1 MRVLSAKGNNV
12 LPENPQQSVKIG
24 SFSWERG
31 VEPVANPARKH
42 VTIHPAITEIA
53 EIIGHE
59 LDDGISPITYFV
71 CRRIKHFHLVC
82 VAPTALS
89 AFANHLTN
97 SSMDNLSVFF
107 LAEGEQSG
115 DDVVTRLVTFIRAAK
130 QTLAFAIYDM
140 RFSDPLRA
148 QLAAALRDRAEAGVE
163 IRFCYDADKPPQPD
177 LAAGQDP
184 APAGTGAFVQ
194 SLGYPWRRIAGMK
207 LMHSKF
213 VVRDGQAVWTGSANM
228 TDDAFTS
235 MENNI
240 VEIDAQPL
248 GGYYAQNFEQL
259 WEKQNFEHTG
269 DIHTESVQLTFS
281 NQSANVRVMFS
292 PGCGL
297 EIDSEI
303 ARRVRAAQRR
313 VRICSL
319 LINSGTLISELGK
332 LLRGGHADSSRY
344 SDASAA
350 AGRGR
355 VAIDGIYDRTQM
367 AEVYRQWQ
375 EVPQNRW
382 KIDALTEIIA
392 RAGLVG
398 KNSTPYTPTGRHDF
412 MHNKVLVIDD
422 TVITG
427 SYNFSR
433 SAQFNAENIL
443 FIESTPLAETYSA
456 YIDHLKQKYGP

>member
-1 MRVLSAKGNNV
+1 
-12 LPENPQQSVKIG
+12 
-24 SFSWERG
+24 
-31 VEPVANPARKH
+31 
-42 VTIHPAITEIA
+42 
-53 EIIGHE
+53 
-59 LDDGISPITYFV
+59 
-71 CRRIKHFHLVC
+71 
-82 VAPTALS
+82 
-89 AFANHLTN
+89 
-97 SSMDNLSVFF
+97 MDNLAVFF
-107 LAEGEQSG
+107 LAEREQSA
-115 DDVVTRLVTFIRAAK
+115 DEVMARLTAFISGAK
-130 QTLAFAIYDM
+130 HTLDFAVYDM
-140 RFSDPLRA
+140 RLSDPLRA
-148 QLAAALRDRAEAGVE
+148 QLAAALREKAQAGVE
-163 IRFCYDADKPPQPD
+163 ICFCYDADKPPQPD

-213 VVRDGQAVWTGSANM
+213 VVRDAQAVWTGSANM

-240 VEIDAQPL
+240 VEIDSPPL
-248 GGYYAQNFEQL
+248 ASYYAQNFEQL

-269 DIHTESVQLTFS
+269 DIHTESVPLTFS
-281 NQSANVRVMFS
+281 NQSANARVMFS

-319 LINSGTLISELGK
+319 LINSGTLIGELGN
-332 LLRGGHADSSRY
+332 LLR
-344 SDASAA
+344 
-350 AGRGR
+350 RGR
-355 VAIDGIYDRTQM
+355 VAVDGIYDRTQM
-367 AEVYRQWQ
+367 EQVYVQWQ

-382 KIDALTEIIA
+382 KIGALQEIIA
-392 RAGLVG
+392 RAGLIG
-398 KNSTPYTPTGRHDF
+398 KNSTPYTPAGRHNF

-443 FIESTPLAETYSA
+443 FIESAPLADAYSA
-456 YIDHLKQKYGP
+456 YIDHLVKKYH

>member
-1 MRVLSAKGNNV
+1 MPPERVDYHFNAQAAELALRRRSGDGR
-12 LPENPQQSVKIG
+12 P
-24 SFSWERG
+24 G
-31 VEPVANPARKH
+31 V
-42 VTIHPAITEIA
+42 
-53 EIIGHE
+53 
-59 LDDGISPITYFV
+59 
-71 CRRIKHFHLVC
+71 
-82 VAPTALS
+82 
-89 AFANHLTN
+89 
-97 SSMDNLSVFF
+97 DNLSVFF

-115 DDVVTRLVTFIRAAK
+115 DDVMTRLVTFIRAAK

-228 TDDAFTS
+228 TDDAFTL

-240 VEIDAQPL
+240 VEIDSQPL
-248 GGYYAQNFEQL
+248 ASYYAQNFEQL

-269 DIHTESVQLTFS
+269 DIHTEPVPLTFS
-281 NQSANVRVMFS
+281 NQSANARVMFS

-319 LINSGTLISELGK
+319 LINSGTLIGELGN
-332 LLRGGHADSSRY
+332 LLRAGRAGHAGAER
-344 SDASAA
+344 
-350 AGRGR
+350 RR
-355 VAIDGIYDRTQM
+355 VAVDGIYDRTQM
-367 AEVYRQWQ
+367 EQVYVQWQ

-382 KIDALTEIIA
+382 KIGALQEIIA
-392 RAGLVG
+392 RAGLIG
-398 KNSTPYTPTGRHDF
+398 KNSTPYTPAGRHNF

-443 FIESTPLAETYSA
+443 FIESASLADAYSA

>member
-1 MRVLSAKGNNV
+1 
-12 LPENPQQSVKIG
+12 
-24 SFSWERG
+24 
-31 VEPVANPARKH
+31 
-42 VTIHPAITEIA
+42 
-53 EIIGHE
+53 
-59 LDDGISPITYFV
+59 
-71 CRRIKHFHLVC
+71 
-82 VAPTALS
+82 
-89 AFANHLTN
+89 
-97 SSMDNLSVFF
+97 MDNVSVFF
-107 LAEGEQSG
+107 VAEDEQSA
-115 DDVVTRLVTFIRAAK
+115 DDVMARLTTFIRAAK

-140 RFSDPLRA
+140 RFGEPLRA

-163 IRFCYDADKPPQPD
+163 IRFCYDADKPPQPN

-194 SLGYPWRRIAGMK
+194 ALGYPWRRIAGMK

-213 VVRDGQAVWTGSANM
+213 VVRDQQAVWTGSANL
-228 TDDAFTS
+228 TDDAFTL

-240 VEIDAQPL
+240 VEIDSQAL
-248 GGYYAQNFEQL
+248 ANYYAQNFEQL
-259 WEKQNFEHTG
+259 WEKENFEHTG
-269 DIHTESVQLTFS
+269 DIHTEPVPLTFS
-281 NQSANVRVMFS
+281 NQSANARVMFS

-319 LINSGTLISELGK
+319 LINSGTLIGELGN
-332 LLRGGHADSSRY
+332 LLHG
-344 SDASAA
+344 
-350 AGRGR
+350 GR
-355 VAIDGIYDRTQM
+355 VAVDGIYDRTQM
-367 AEVYRQWQ
+367 EQVYLQWQ

-382 KIDALTEIIA
+382 KIGALKEIIA
-392 RAGLVG
+392 RAGLIG
-398 KNSTPYTPTGRHDF
+398 KNSTPYSAPWRHNY

-443 FIESTPLAETYSA
+443 FIESAPLADTYSA
-456 YIDHLKQKYGP
+456 YIDRLKSKYAA